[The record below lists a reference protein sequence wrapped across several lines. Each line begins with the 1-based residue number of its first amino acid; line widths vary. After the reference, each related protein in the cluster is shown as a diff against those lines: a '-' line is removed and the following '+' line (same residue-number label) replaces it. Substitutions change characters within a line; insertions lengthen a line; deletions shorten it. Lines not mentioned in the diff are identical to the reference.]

1 MRLKTLAQIALFA
14 CPIIRH
20 AQEESRRAGELA
32 HAVPDAQ
39 QSASNT
45 LEGLW
50 KPGLGGIQQ

>member
-1 MRLKTLAQIALFA
+1 MLAQIALFA